1 MIKESRSIK
10 IKTGTILSKNNLI
23 DLIKTA
29 TINMKEKIDIFQI
42 VITFKKDIIL
52 KSNGLDIFEDDMLHQ
67 QKIKELEFH
76 ANDMTTNV
84 HFTIKGNSNFNFIF
98 VESYEQ
104 DKAKS
109 IYLQYKELVDS
120 FSRRVFVLR
129 KPFFN
134 ILYSLI
140 FFIFIYPYDNSSSKF
155 IDMIITIIL
164 FVTSFFS
171 MDTFIPN
178 AQFYIFKTNK
188 KLVSIL
194 SWIVGSLVI
203 PFVLFFAG
211 LYIKIT

>member
-1 MIKESRSIK
+1 MVEESRSIK

-23 DLIKTA
+23 DIIKTA

-42 VITFKKDIIL
+42 IITFKGDITL
-52 KSNGLDIFEDDMLHQ
+52 KSNGLDIFENDMLHQ
-67 QKIKELEFH
+67 QKIEEFEFH

-84 HFTIKGNSNFNFIF
+84 HFTIKKDSNFNFIF

-109 IYLQYKELVDS
+109 VYLQYKELVDS

-155 IDMIITIIL
+155 ITMIITITL

-171 MDTFIPN
+171 MDLFIPN
-178 AQFYIFKTNK
+178 VQFYIFKTNK

-194 SWIVGSLVI
+194 SWVVGSLVI
-203 PFVLFFAG
+203 PFILFFAG